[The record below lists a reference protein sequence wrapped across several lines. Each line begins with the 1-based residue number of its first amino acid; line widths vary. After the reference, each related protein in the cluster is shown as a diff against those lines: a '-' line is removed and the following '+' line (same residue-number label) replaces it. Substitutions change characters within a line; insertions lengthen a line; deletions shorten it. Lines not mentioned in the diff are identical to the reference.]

1 MCGAGVSP
9 ESLRLVAGAWP
20 GQGLPEHDERQRQRP
35 PRQVAERKDTRVSSE
50 QQPGEETAPDQTAPG
65 EPERASNPGTPAKPT
80 AGRKRSRGRRKKPRG
95 TAQRGDSI
103 GYGRRRQGRVL
114 ALQILYEVDLT
125 DHALAETL
133 ERTLKDEEELSRLS
147 AEDDETPGESPV
159 AQAASA
165 QHRALRE
172 HVERLVNGSVAAR
185 PELDRL
191 IEAAAPEFPVDRVPA
206 IDRNVLRLAVYELLH
221 EADVPP
227 KVAINEAVE
236 LAKRYGGDSSGRFV
250 NGVLGTIVEQL
261 AADSLASQRAAPADE
276 G

>member
-1 MCGAGVSP
+1 M
-9 ESLRLVAGAWP
+9 
-20 GQGLPEHDERQRQRP
+20 
-35 PRQVAERKDTRVSSE
+35 SSE
-50 QQPGEETAPDQTAPG
+50 QHPEPAPTPDLTAPG
-65 EPERASNPGTPAKPT
+65 EPDPGARSGAPRGSA
-80 AGRKRSRGRRKKPRG
+80 RKRSRGRRRKPSAASR
-95 TAQRGDSI
+95 DSI

-133 ERTLKDEEELSRLS
+133 ERTLHDEEELSRLS
-147 AEDDETPGESPV
+147 AEDDETPAPAVVE
-159 AQAASA
+159 QAATA

-191 IEAAAPEFPVDRVPA
+191 IEAAAPEYPVARVPA

-250 NGVLGTIVEQL
+250 NGVLGTIVEQIPATPP
-261 AADSLASQRAAPADE
+261 AAAESAPVEEA
-276 G
+276 